1 MLSDSTMEREKGE
14 KEMGQRWRRDAVDAE
29 CPTNSPLPQIWPKP
43 EVLGQVPG
51 VSQITVAPGATLWP
65 SERSILVRCKAVAE
79 AGVQV
84 VKLVHGL

>member
-1 MLSDSTMEREKGE
+1 M
-14 KEMGQRWRRDAVDAE
+14 
-29 CPTNSPLPQIWPKP
+29 
-43 EVLGQVPG
+43 PG

-84 VKLVHGL
+84 VKLVRGL